1 MKKYSFIYLLIGF
14 ALLILFSQK
23 VLLPLVY
30 DVVKSD
36 AFLMDTKDQASQYPI
51 SNEYTDLAYMHCT
64 TFIKSKLDQNIELSF
79 LDKPLK
85 AWTLGN
91 YHYLINAEVTIKGSE
106 GAANKKFV
114 CRITYNKGEDK
125 DGAQDLDNWTIEGI
139 DGIDGL

>member
-14 ALLILFSQK
+14 AALILFSQK

-51 SNEYTDLAYMHCT
+51 SNELTDLAYLHCT
-64 TFIKSKLDQNIELSF
+64 NHIKSTLSKDKEF
-79 LDKPLK
+79 SFSNKPLK

-91 YHYLINAEVTIKGSE
+91 YHYLINAEASIKGSD
-106 GAANKKFV
+106 GVANKKFV
-114 CRITYNKGEDK
+114 CRITYEKGEDK
-125 DGAQDLDNWTIEGI
+125 DGVQDLENWTIEGI